1 MKTKVI
7 FFLFLISFVFKVTL
21 ALEVKCNFEEV
32 YSTGDVQ
39 NGIFLVKDKKMRY
52 QYFDNK
58 LYTII
63 YKNNN
68 FYLIHNF
75 NTNIVEKINKN
86 TDIIQNIN
94 EIIQD
99 YPSIDHE
106 YKKNNFILKIEKNS
120 KNFIKRISIRSD
132 ELNLSINIYGC
143 DYDQIDNKYFNHFNF
158 IKSS

>member
-1 MKTKVI
+1 MKKII
-7 FFLFLISFVFKVTL
+7 FFLLLYSNLTFS
-21 ALEVKCNFEEV
+21 LEVKCNFEEV
-32 YSTGDVQ
+32 YISGQTQ
-39 NGIFLVKDKKMRY
+39 NGALFFKDKKMRY

-86 TDIIQNIN
+86 TDIIQNIS

-99 YPSIDHE
+99 YPSIYHE
-106 YKKNNFILKIEKNS
+106 YKKNSFILKIEKNS

-143 DYDQIDNKYFNHFNF
+143 NYDQIDNRYFNHFNF

>member
-1 MKTKVI
+1 MKKII
-7 FFLFLISFVFKVTL
+7 FLLLLYSNL
-21 ALEVKCNFEEV
+21 AFSLEVKCNFEEV
-32 YSTGDVQ
+32 YISGQTQ
-39 NGIFLVKDKKMRY
+39 NGALFFKDKKMRY
-52 QYFDNK
+52 QYFDHK

-86 TDIIQNIN
+86 TDIIQNIS

-132 ELNLSINIYGC
+132 ELNLSINIYDC
-143 DYDQIDNKYFNHFNF
+143 YYDQIDNKYFNHFNF

>member
-1 MKTKVI
+1 MKKII
-7 FFLFLISFVFKVTL
+7 FFLLLYSNL
-21 ALEVKCNFEEV
+21 AFSLEVKCNFEEV
-32 YSTGDVQ
+32 YISGQTQ
-39 NGIFLVKDKKMRY
+39 NGALFFKDKKMRY

-75 NTNIVEKINKN
+75 DTNIVEKINKN
-86 TDIIQNIN
+86 TDIIQNIS